1 MLPHWTTMS
10 RTTPWSDN
18 ADYAGLARVTF
29 RDNPDRNYSIDS
41 AGNVQDGVITSEIA
55 KIELKD

>member
-1 MLPHWTTMS
+1 MS

-41 AGNVQDGVITSEIA
+41 AGNVQGGVITREIV